1 MTTFRHHFIF
11 CFRFVIFIPILFLNL
26 SVATSISAE
35 ITSEVP
41 ENINASSSYLFF
53 LHNYY
58 VETKGPDGDCKYYD
72 IIKMFADHGFDVVS
86 EVRSG
91 KIVPCT
97 YAEKVVGQV
106 KILLESGVSP
116 EKIVIAG
123 HSKGAV
129 IALCAAAQLANPKIN
144 YIIMAGCE
152 IAGIQKYKMYPDF
165 KYLKGR
171 ILSIYANSDTIAGSC
186 EKAFSE
192 SSEGFVY
199 KEIMLKNEG
208 GHRLFFKPENTWLS
222 PTINWIKE

>member
-1 MTTFRHHFIF
+1 MKVSWKSTV
-11 CFRFVIFIPILFLNL
+11 VILFLFLNL
-26 SVATSISAE
+26 LASTSISAD
-35 ITSEVP
+35 ITMELP
-41 ENINASSSYLFF
+41 DNIDTPPKYLFF

-72 IIKMFADHGFDVVS
+72 ILKAFTDQNLAVVS

-97 YAEKVVGQV
+97 YAEKVVGQI
-106 KILLESGVSP
+106 KTLIKSGVPP

-129 IALCAAAQLANPKIN
+129 IALCVATQLANPKIN
-144 YIIMAGCE
+144 YVIMAGCE

-165 KYLKGR
+165 KNAKGR
-171 ILSIYANSDTIAGSC
+171 ILSIYADTDNVAGSC

-192 SSEGFVY
+192 SADGMVY
-199 KEIMLKNEG
+199 NEILLKSAA
-208 GHRLFFKPENTWLS
+208 GHRLFFKPEDTWTT
-222 PTINWIKE
+222 PTMQWIGDRVE